1 MMPAIIQVYE
11 QMSLAVDRDATRLWV
26 LNVGDLK
33 PYERETEFFLT
44 YGWNA
49 TRWNPDNL
57 DAFVFAWAQREFDLN
72 PHQADAVVDIVGNL
86 TRFNARRKPELWDST
101 TYSLTSY
108 REYVLLF
115 LPLPRSN
122 GLFCL
127 IEQTHGF
134 QDGTRSKK
142 HQLIYILSLPP
153 LFSHPFSNWSTIQS
167 LPVQMLP
174 VW

>member
-1 MMPAIIQVYE
+1 MDHCEIFSLLSAILSLTISPKRLPKLRRWVVKATMGYKTRSMPTINQVYE

-57 DAFVFAWAQREFDLN
+57 DAFVFAWAQREFDLD

-108 REYVLLF
+108 REYVSLF
-115 LPLPRSN
+115 LPL
-122 GLFCL
+122 L
-127 IEQTHGF
+127 I
-134 QDGTRSKK
+134 
-142 HQLIYILSLPP
+142 
-153 LFSHPFSNWSTIQS
+153 
-167 LPVQMLP
+167 
-174 VW
+174 